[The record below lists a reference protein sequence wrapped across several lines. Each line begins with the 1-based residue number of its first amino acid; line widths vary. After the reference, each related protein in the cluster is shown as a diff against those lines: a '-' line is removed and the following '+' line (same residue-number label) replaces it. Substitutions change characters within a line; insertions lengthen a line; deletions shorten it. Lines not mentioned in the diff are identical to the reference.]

1 MITRRMIGPVL
12 RPWPF
17 DALAGLD
24 ESMRML
30 DPMRRLFDDFDRSLG
45 IPTLHRVRAAIP
57 RVDLVD
63 EGAEL
68 RLYAELPGFAQ
79 EDVEIT
85 LERNELTLRGRRTT
99 EVPEGHTVH
108 RRERGD
114 LDFTRTFTLPC
125 RVDADRVEATLANG
139 VLQIVMPKASEEQPR
154 QIAIQTA

>member
-1 MITRRMIGPVL
+1 
-12 RPWPF
+12 
-17 DALAGLD
+17 
-24 ESMRML
+24 RML
-30 DPMRRLFDDFDRSLG
+30 DPMRRLFDDFDRSPG

-108 RRERGD
+108 RRERGG

-154 QIAIQTA
+154 QIAI